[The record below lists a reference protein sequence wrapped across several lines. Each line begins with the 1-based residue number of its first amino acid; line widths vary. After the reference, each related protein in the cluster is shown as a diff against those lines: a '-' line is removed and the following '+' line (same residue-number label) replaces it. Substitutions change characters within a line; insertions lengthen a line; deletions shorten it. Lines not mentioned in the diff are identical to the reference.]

1 MAERTEMIREV
12 LKRYGIDAS
21 LPDSRSLTLL
31 EKEHQKLLRKLNHVF
46 GNAEKEMELEKEL
59 DALEAAMEELER
71 SGGGNLSLDDV
82 KLETKSLSQTQVE
95 FNGDAQTEEE
105 EAAIAEMVE
114 IRRLEKTV
122 MKDQGKNMDV
132 SLGGVVRLIE
142 YYGRRGSF
150 IGKEKWL
157 AYAID
162 WFHYPQHTCEMYD
175 LQRTRTDGLA
185 DPEKCSYWM
194 RRAAKAGH
202 KDACFEMGKE
212 CMRQK
217 SPSFDLK
224 QAAVCFAKAAD
235 REHPEAYLYAFTAF
249 YKLGDYVRA
258 ETCLKA
264 ADKIGVPGAAYRL
277 GVVYD
282 VEENSYGR
290 RNPGEALVWYEK
302 AFRQNP
308 DGNVCH
314 GLGVLYEE
322 SGRLKEAE
330 AVLKR
335 GIEEYHSQD
344 CEEAWEEM
352 KSRTGTIEDEEEP
365 EEKPEEESEEELWE
379 TGPEEEPRKEEPRR
393 EHVGKSE
400 TEPGGMS
407 GQEPE
412 AAPGGMSGQEP
423 EAVPG
428 GMSGQK
434 PEAAPGGTARQEL
447 IRQAAALYEQG
458 RYSQAAL
465 VYLKL
470 KGEYELEGEYRAA
483 LCYLAD
489 EKSRFSRG
497 LAKVWLKQ
505 LAKEHYKDSE
515 AIYEREFGG
524 LKKKKQKS

>member
-1 MAERTEMIREV
+1 M
-12 LKRYGIDAS
+12 
-21 LPDSRSLTLL
+21 
-31 EKEHQKLLRKLNHVF
+31 
-46 GNAEKEMELEKEL
+46 
-59 DALEAAMEELER
+59 
-71 SGGGNLSLDDV
+71 
-82 KLETKSLSQTQVE
+82 
-95 FNGDAQTEEE
+95 
-105 EAAIAEMVE
+105 
-114 IRRLEKTV
+114 
-122 MKDQGKNMDV
+122 
-132 SLGGVVRLIE
+132 
-142 YYGRRGSF
+142 
-150 IGKEKWL
+150 
-157 AYAID
+157 
-162 WFHYPQHTCEMYD
+162 
-175 LQRTRTDGLA
+175 
-185 DPEKCSYWM
+185 
-194 RRAAKAGH
+194 
-202 KDACFEMGKE
+202 
-212 CMRQK
+212 
-217 SPSFDLK
+217 
-224 QAAVCFAKAAD
+224 
-235 REHPEAYLYAFTAF
+235 
-249 YKLGDYVRA
+249 
-258 ETCLKA
+258 
-264 ADKIGVPGAAYRL
+264 
-277 GVVYD
+277 
-282 VEENSYGR
+282 EENSYGR

-400 TEPGGMS
+400 TAPGGMS